1 MKSLLNV
8 LILKWGKTNNGYE
21 FIRQPVKFPKE
32 RAVTV
37 NFDNREVV
45 GKANKFRATDEGII
59 CNVVFDK
66 KISDTLAPSLT
77 FYDSVKFGLTSVS
90 FVNEHL
96 CEDLNNNLRICYD

>member
-8 LILKWGKTNNGYE
+8 LILKWGKTNNGCE

-45 GKANKFRATDEGII
+45 GKAKQI
-59 CNVVFDK
+59 K
-66 KISDTLAPSLT
+66 SDIANYKAWKEKGYPKQWS
-77 FYDSVKFGLTSVS
+77 
-90 FVNEHL
+90 
-96 CEDLNNNLRICYD
+96 